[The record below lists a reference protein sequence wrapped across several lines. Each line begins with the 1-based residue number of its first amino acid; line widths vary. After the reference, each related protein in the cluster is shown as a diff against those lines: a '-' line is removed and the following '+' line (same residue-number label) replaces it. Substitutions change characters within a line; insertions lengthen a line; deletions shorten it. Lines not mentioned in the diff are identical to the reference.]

1 MFPTE
6 GLSTVGIGDCKSIST
21 NRAYFANEEHRS
33 KENITSETNEIAK
46 QNNVAQITMS
56 ESANSAN
63 RVTREESPR
72 NVEDDK
78 KAENGA
84 TINGDVTS
92 ESTALYTSANSVYN
106 SMTKEEECSKNVIKH
121 STTTTINKAPANSVH
136 IKSKII

>member
-1 MFPTE
+1 M
-6 GLSTVGIGDCKSIST
+6 
-21 NRAYFANEEHRS
+21 
-33 KENITSETNEIAK
+33 
-46 QNNVAQITMS
+46 
-56 ESANSAN
+56 
-63 RVTREESPR
+63 
-72 NVEDDK
+72 EDDK